1 MLHQPR
7 NVIVSFQAT
16 RVGTFHATLNITI
29 SDTLRPN
36 REEFT
41 VTRELRG
48 RVILS
53 DSPTSNE
60 GASNTEEAMAGSEG
74 TGITV
79 SHDFGLEFSVESS
92 QSDGSYG
99 IQSRKLI
106 ITKSSPTPRVT
117 FEAARVR
124 SMDDSVTEYVK
135 SVTALCVPHDI
146 HTQVIFCAT

>member
-1 MLHQPR
+1 MFSRSHDSFTVSSVGELTVLQSR
-7 NVIVSFQAT
+7 DVLVSFHAS
-16 RVGTFHATLNITI
+16 RVGTFHATLNITF

-41 VTRELRG
+41 MTRELRG
-48 RVILS
+48 RAILS
-53 DSPTSNE
+53 GNPTSNG
-60 GASNTEEAMAGSEG
+60 GAPNADEEMAGSEG

-92 QSDGSYG
+92 RSDGSFG
-99 IQSRKLI
+99 TQKKELT

-124 SMDDSVTEYVK
+124 SIDDSVAE
-135 SVTALCVPHDI
+135 
-146 HTQVIFCAT
+146 